1 MNNIRNIVLF
11 SIVGLARSQVG
22 SRLDCRTETLNTCIK
37 LADPLLEDPRYV
49 FPAASEDVDHV
60 CNVLFPKTWSE
71 FVTCIKQYTSDC
83 LTANQRSDFNR
94 AVGDSINSVH
104 KMCTNDAY
112 KQDYLQHAEC
122 IKEKSTTE
130 VYCGSHYSRLVDM
143 VKGVTPSTQR
153 ELCCSHRAFKDCVLH
168 ETRACGGGGQMSAH
182 DFARAMLDK
191 SLGFL
196 LKQCQDYV
204 PSRADCPGY
213 DIPLEK
219 TPRQIDSGLDSD
231 NYYPSGE
238 RRPAQDPPRRPD
250 DGWTNLNP
258 NAPVDRDPSPPER
271 REEEEL
277 MPLDLDNG
285 DLDLEPLEPVTEA
298 TNFNPVRSDIN
309 GPPRPRLEDDGDWL
323 SAGSQRKPWL
333 PANFDQDI
341 RPFDDIFG
349 NGLES
354 TFADA
359 RTGSGLSMAG
369 NLMLVTIAS
378 ALLLLRA

>member
-1 MNNIRNIVLF
+1 MDNIRSIVLV
-11 SIVGLARSQVG
+11 SIVGLVRSQSG
-22 SRLDCRTETLNTCIK
+22 GRLDCRTETLNTCIK

-49 FPAASEDVDHV
+49 FPAANEDVDHV

-71 FVTCIKQYTSDC
+71 FVTCIKKYTSDC
-83 LTANQRSDFNR
+83 LTSDQRSDFNR

-143 VKGVTPSTQR
+143 VKGLTPSTQR

-168 ETRACGGGGQMSAH
+168 ETRACGGSGQMTAQ

-204 PSRADCPGY
+204 PSRSDCPGY

-219 TPRQIDSGLDSD
+219 TPRQMDSGVNSD

-238 RRPAQDPPRRPD
+238 RRPVNDPPRRPD

-258 NAPVDRDPSPPER
+258 DAPRDREPDRREPER
-271 REEEEL
+271 REEEL
-277 MPLDLDNG
+277 LPLDLDDG
-285 DLDLEPLEPVTEA
+285 DLLDLEPLEPITEA
-298 TNFNPVRSDIN
+298 NYLDPVRE
-309 GPPRPRLEDDGDWL
+309 PRPRLEDDGDWL

-333 PANFDQDI
+333 PTDFNQDI
-341 RPFDDIFG
+341 RPFDDLFG
-349 NGLES
+349 NSLDG
-354 TFADA
+354 FADA
-359 RTGSGLSMAG
+359 RTGAGLSIAG
-369 NLMLVTIAS
+369 NMVLVALVS
-378 ALLLLRA
+378 AYLLLSA

>member
-1 MNNIRNIVLF
+1 MVLLVLLC
-11 SIVGLARSQVG
+11 IAGLVRCQAG
-22 SRLDCRTETLNTCIK
+22 RLDCRTETLNTCIK

-49 FPAASEDVDHV
+49 FPAAPEDVDHV

-71 FVTCIKQYTSDC
+71 FVTCIKKYTSDC
-83 LTANQRSDFNR
+83 LTADQRSDFNR

-112 KQDYLQHAEC
+112 KQDYLQHANC

-168 ETRACGGGGQMSAH
+168 ETRSCGGSGGGAMSAQ

-204 PSRADCPGY
+204 PSRSDCPGY
-213 DIPLEK
+213 DTPLEK
-219 TPRQIDSGLDSD
+219 TPRQIDSGISGNSD

-238 RRPAQDPPRRPD
+238 RRPGNDPVRAPD

-258 NAPVDRDPSPPER
+258 LAPLDTELGRPER
-271 REEEEL
+271 REEEL
-277 MPLDLDNG
+277 VPLDLDNT
-285 DLDLEPLEPVTEA
+285 DLDLQPLEPITEEN
-298 TNFNPVRSDIN
+298 NFSPVRTDIN
-309 GPPRPRLEDDGDWL
+309 GPPRPRLEDGGDWL
-323 SAGSQRKPWL
+323 SPGSQRKPWL
-333 PANFDQDI
+333 PADFNQDI
-341 RPFDDIFG
+341 RPFDDLFG
-349 NGLES
+349 NGLDS

-359 RTGSGLSMAG
+359 RTGGSLGVCG
-369 NLMLVTIAS
+369 NMVLV
-378 ALLLLRA
+378 ALLSAALILWA